1 MKRSPLEVHI
11 AHHVG
16 DFTSTIDPLPY
27 FPDLAKTLHGPT
39 LALVLTYLEFHHPT
53 PAGAAGLNSSLSSA
67 PITLDCD
74 QACADLGIS
83 RRTLH
88 IALSCLGCWWSTE
101 EARSRAARAGREFLN
116 LAHSLPPKGHDPV
129 KIYSVTGSKAWQT
142 HRSLAVRRNYSK
154 LASILAQ
161 ARIIPDQSHLVA
173 NGDTCA
179 PSSTVSYLPHILA
192 KLMPNWGD
200 RRAERWDRWRRENGK
215 KSRNPGR
222 MRKSVRSPDVPA
234 SDYAI

>member
-1 MKRSPLEVHI
+1 MPAIE
-11 AHHVG
+11 
-16 DFTSTIDPLPY
+16 PLPY
-27 FPDLAKTLHGPT
+27 CPSLAKTLHGPT
-39 LALVLTYLEFHHPT
+39 LALVLTYLEIHHPAQQE
-53 PAGAAGLNSSLSSA
+53 PKSGNSALKDA
-67 PITLDCD
+67 PLIIDCD
-74 QACADLGIS
+74 IVCDALGVS

-88 IALSCLGCWWSTE
+88 IAFSCLGCWWSTE
-101 EARSRAARAGREFLN
+101 DDRGRAARAGREFLN
-116 LAHSLPPKGHDPV
+116 PKHSLGPSGHDPV